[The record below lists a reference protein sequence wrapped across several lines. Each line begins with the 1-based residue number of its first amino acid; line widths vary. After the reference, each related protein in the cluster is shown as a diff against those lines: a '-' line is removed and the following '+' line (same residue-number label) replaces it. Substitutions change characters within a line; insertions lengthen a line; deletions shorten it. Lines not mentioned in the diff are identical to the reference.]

1 MSCEY
6 RLFSAILFIQ
16 PLSQSNSSKWWLL
29 RLFWGKAYVKACN
42 LRRSTVRTV
51 LIGLHFCMYY
61 TPSSPFSHFLLFP
74 PPPPHSHSSPSP
86 PLPFPFPS
94 HSLSFPPPPLSLPLP
109 SPLPPQPDE
118 YYDPRLAAMED
129 ALDQYGYS
137 AVSLPQNQEVPCA
150 FIARYIVILPLT
162 MVTIGPDV
170 CYLCINTN
178 ACLNIKF
185 SYVQS
190 VLRMSLS
197 V

>member
-1 MSCEY
+1 MKLEEVYCEN
-6 RLFSAILFIQ
+6 SAHRASLLHVLHSLLSLS
-16 PLSQSNSSKWWLL
+16 PL
-29 RLFWGKAYVKACN
+29 
-42 LRRSTVRTV
+42 
-51 LIGLHFCMYY
+51 
-61 TPSSPFSHFLLFP
+61 SPFSSS
-74 PPPPHSHSSPSP
+74 PPHSHSSPSP

-94 HSLSFPPPPLSLPLP
+94 HSLSF
-109 SPLPPQPDE
+109 PPQPDE

-150 FIARYIVILPLT
+150 FVARHIVILPLT

-170 CYLCINTN
+170 CYLCINSN
-178 ACLNIKF
+178 ACLNIKS

-190 VLRMSLS
+190 VLRLSLS